1 MAMGLKFNCS
11 NPQCRQRMEVD
22 DALAGQVMPC
32 PKCGVELHVPVSHD
46 IKFTCTNSE
55 CRQHV
60 VVDVAEA
67 GRFVKCPAC
76 GKALRVPGD
85 PPKPLVAPPTKP
97 AVTESVKIGEYQEP
111 WSEGLK
117 RLAWGWGVGAVL
129 FATVWLLLQWRGA
142 VALPPHLEVMAEEIH
157 LRFYPDTNRLPAKVV
172 WSRELPVVEKALTNV
187 SGRVVNYYYVAPA
200 TIVLGRK
207 YPVVVDQSSAI
218 KNRRMRDIQFL
229 ANVGIYYVSPNRYG
243 ITNWGVVPDEADVL
257 TVLGELGKMPDVDT
271 NRFYVMGQSATTRA
285 AIMLVNSYPELWRGL
300 LLMEP
305 GGGFPRLPAAGGKFP
320 SVFIT
325 QGDNDRFNMGP
336 LGTPGLAEKFLLE
349 ASAKGIPA
357 RIDYQYGDHG
367 YPPEQLKRAY
377 LAAVKFIH
385 ADY

>member
-1 MAMGLKFNCS
+1 
-11 NPQCRQRMEVD
+11 MEVD
-22 DALAGQVMPC
+22 DALAGQIMPC
-32 PKCGVELHVPVSHD
+32 PKCATELHVPVSHD

-85 PPKPLVAPPTKP
+85 PPKPLVTPPAKP
-97 AVTESVKIGEYQEP
+97 AVVESVPVGEYQEP
-111 WSEGLK
+111 WSEGWK

-129 FATVWLLLQWRGA
+129 VATVWLLLQWRGA
-142 VALPPHLEVMAEEIH
+142 AALPPHLEVMAEEIH
-157 LRFYPDTNRLPAKVV
+157 LRFYSDTNRPPAQVV
-172 WSRELPVVEKALTNV
+172 LSRELPVVEKSLTNA
-187 SGRVVNYYYVAPA
+187 SGRVVNYFYVAPA
-200 TIVLGRK
+200 TIVPGRK

-229 ANVGIYYVSPNRYG
+229 ANAGIYYLSPNSYG
-243 ITNWGVVPDEADVL
+243 ITNWGVVPEPDNVL
-257 TVLGELGKMPDVDT
+257 TVLADFGQLSSVDT

-305 GGGFPRLPAAGGKFP
+305 GGGFPRLPDDGRKFP